1 MVFVYPITDRTEIW
15 KCWFLRRGENWRTWR
30 KTSWSKGENQQQTQ
44 PMYGVNNGIWTRA
57 TLVGGECSHYCAIP
71 CSKYLVEN
79 LSLGFILITFLKFT
93 DFSLNIFIKSI
104 LVIKKEYSLRASPFT
119 SYFSTPSREFAKKYL
134 YWKISF
140 GLVIFRCD
148 CT

>member
-1 MVFVYPITDRTEIW
+1 MVFVYPITDRIEIW
-15 KCWFLRRGENWRTWR
+15 KCWFLRRGENRSNRR
-30 KTSWSKGENQQQTQ
+30 KTSRSKGENEQQTQ
-44 PMYGVNNGIWTRA
+44 PIYGVNNGIWTRA

-104 LVIKKEYSLRASPFT
+104 LVKKKEYSPRASPLI
-119 SYFSTPSREFAKKYL
+119 SYFSTPSGKFVKKYL

-148 CT
+148 RT